1 MSESVELGMEQQL
14 LTSPHPQGRVEWDP
28 RLGVSSSQLNS
39 AGVLAGSLLLLVALL
54 ALFR

>member
-1 MSESVELGMEQQL
+1 MEQQL